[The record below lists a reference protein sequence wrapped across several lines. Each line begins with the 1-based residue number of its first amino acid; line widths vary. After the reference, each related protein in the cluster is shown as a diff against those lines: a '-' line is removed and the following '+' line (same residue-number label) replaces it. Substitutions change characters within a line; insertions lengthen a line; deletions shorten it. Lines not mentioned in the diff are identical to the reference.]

1 MKDIILKS
9 GTYLKETKTSH
20 TNSIPGESLE
30 NFVISVLANPTCC
43 VKNLAGGKVT
53 NSIVTNS
60 IVTLK
65 TYTTTERNALTGVAN
80 GTIIYNSTTT
90 KIEAYAASAW
100 VALH

>member
-43 VKNLAGGKVT
+43 VKNLAGGQVS
-53 NSIVTNS
+53 NST
-60 IVTLK
+60 VTLK
-65 TYTTTERNALTGVAN
+65 TYTTAERNALTGVAN